1 MENGADFSE
10 FSFSTMKQ
18 EIISCIEQRESGTGV
33 EMIEKV
39 FSLFPGSEPDKKGA
53 VDQAFR
59 DTTIQYIT
67 LASKKSKDS
76 EKPTNVGNGNEM
88 DTSNGVANSDS
99 KMIEKFEDL
108 VSFVIIH
115 AKEKLCTNNLPILLL
130 NDIFDSSTLLDCEK
144 LFSFVEKNVNIWTAE
159 PFFTAGKNH
168 LLRMCNDILRRL
180 SKSQN
185 TIFCGRI
192 QLFLAQLF
200 PVEEKSAVNLN
211 SNFDLTNTTV
221 YKKNPS
227 EFGNDMTSGV
237 DEEDGEVSSVQPVV
251 DYNLYMK
258 FWSLQDF
265 FRNPPQCYTPVGW
278 RMFKQNLAEVLKVF
292 ESHRIEHNAK
302 KKSAFEFKVDDKMF
316 AKYLTNEKLLN
327 LQLND
332 SNFRRYFLVQTL
344 ILFQYLT
351 GDLKK
356 FKTATQ
362 VLTEAQSS
370 WVSEMTEKVNAIIND
385 TPPNGKKFGTSV
397 EHILNR
403 EENWINWK
411 NCGCGTFAKY
421 PPAVLEEMGEL
432 PPPEV
437 KKKVKKPLKRVGEE
451 YLATHNNKK
460 RVNLGNPELTRLWNL
475 CPDNLKACKAENR
488 LNFLPQLETFLEE
501 AIEQADPEAGIEEE
515 YKLVNDG
522 SFQWRALRLLA
533 HRSHHFFTPS
543 QTPFKPLPEYM
554 QSVIET
560 IAKDFQK
567 ASEPPLVKVEI
578 KEEPVDTNEQTV

>member
-1 MENGADFSE
+1 MVAVEMDGPCDFPE
-10 FSFSTMKQ
+10 FQFKEMKK
-18 EIISCIEQRESGTGV
+18 EVLACIEQRDSTTGV
-33 EMIEKV
+33 EMIENV
-39 FSLFPGSEPDKKGA
+39 FSLFPGSDMDRKGA

-59 DTTIQYIT
+59 DTVIEYI
-67 LASKKSKDS
+67 LIASEKRGGDEKAAINGEEAANHASKNGEDS
-76 EKPTNVGNGNEM
+76 E
-88 DTSNGVANSDS
+88 
-99 KMIEKFEDL
+99 MIAKYEDL
-108 VSFVIIH
+108 ITFVILH

-144 LFSFVEKNVNIWTAE
+144 LFVFVERNVNIWTSE

-211 SNFDLTNTTV
+211 SNFDLTNTTL
-221 YKKNPS
+221 YKKSPS
-227 EFGNDMTSGV
+227 DFDLMSGM
-237 DEEDGEVSSVQPVV
+237 EEEGELPSVQPVV
-251 DYNLYMK
+251 DYNLYIK

-278 RMFKQNLAEVLKVF
+278 KTFKLHMMEVLNVF
-292 ESHRIEHNAK
+292 DSHRIEYNVK
-302 KKSAFEFKVDDKMF
+302 KKAAYEFKVDNKLF

-356 FKTATQ
+356 FKNPTQ
-362 VLTEAQSS
+362 VLTDTQTQ
-370 WVSEMTEKVNAIIND
+370 WVTEMSDKVYSIIGD
-385 TPPNGKKFGTSV
+385 TPPNGKKFASSV
-397 EHILNR
+397 QHILNR

-411 NCGCGTFAKY
+411 NCGCGSFAKF
-421 PPAVLEEMGEL
+421 PPALLEEMGEL
-432 PPPEV
+432 PKEDTRKKSRGV
-437 KKKVKKPLKRVGEE
+437 KRSVGEE
-451 YLATHNNKK
+451 YLSNRSKK
-460 RVNLGNPELTRLWNL
+460 ANLGNTELTRLWNL

-488 LNFLPQLETFLEE
+488 LNFLPQLDTFFEE

-515 YKLVNDG
+515 YKVVNDS

-543 QTPFKPLPEYM
+543 QTPFKALPEYL
-554 QSVIET
+554 QSVIEN
-560 IAKDFQK
+560 ISKDFQK
-567 ASEPPLVKVEI
+567 PTEIKVEPVI
-578 KEEPVDTNEQTV
+578 KEEAVEPLTTV

>member
-1 MENGADFSE
+1 
-10 FSFSTMKQ
+10 
-18 EIISCIEQRESGTGV
+18 
-33 EMIEKV
+33 
-39 FSLFPGSEPDKKGA
+39 

-59 DTTIQYIT
+59 DTVIEYIL
-67 LASKKSKDS
+67 LASEKRGGDEKAATNGEEMANHVTKNGEDS
-76 EKPTNVGNGNEM
+76 E
-88 DTSNGVANSDS
+88 
-99 KMIEKFEDL
+99 MIAKYEDL
-108 VSFVIIH
+108 ITFVILH

-144 LFSFVEKNVNIWTAE
+144 LFVFVERNVNIWTSE

-221 YKKNPS
+221 YKKSPS
-227 EFGNDMTSGV
+227 DFDLMSGM
-237 DEEDGEVSSVQPVV
+237 EEEGELPSVQPVV
-251 DYNLYMK
+251 DYNLYIK

-278 RMFKQNLAEVLKVF
+278 KTFKLHMMEVLGVF
-292 ESHRIEHNAK
+292 DSHRIEYNVK
-302 KKSAFEFKVDDKMF
+302 KKAAYEFKMDNKLF

-356 FKTATQ
+356 FKNPTQ
-362 VLTEAQSS
+362 VLTDTQTQ
-370 WVSEMTEKVNAIIND
+370 WVAEMSDKVYSIIGD
-385 TPPNGKKFGTSV
+385 TPPNGKKFASSV
-397 EHILNR
+397 QHILNR

-411 NCGCGTFAKY
+411 NCGCGSFAKF
-421 PPAVLEEMGEL
+421 PPALLEEMGEL
-432 PPPEV
+432 PKEDSRKKSRGV
-437 KKKVKKPLKRVGEE
+437 KRSVGEE
-451 YLATHNNKK
+451 YLSNRSKK
-460 RVNLGNPELTRLWNL
+460 ANLGNTELTRLWNL

-488 LNFLPQLETFLEE
+488 LNFLPQLDTFFEE

-515 YKLVNDG
+515 YKVVNDS

-543 QTPFKPLPEYM
+543 QTPFKALPEYL
-554 QSVIET
+554 QSVIEN
-560 IAKDFQK
+560 ISKDFQK
-567 ASEPPLVKVEI
+567 PTEIKVEPVI
-578 KEEPVDTNEQTV
+578 KEESVDTSEPLSTV